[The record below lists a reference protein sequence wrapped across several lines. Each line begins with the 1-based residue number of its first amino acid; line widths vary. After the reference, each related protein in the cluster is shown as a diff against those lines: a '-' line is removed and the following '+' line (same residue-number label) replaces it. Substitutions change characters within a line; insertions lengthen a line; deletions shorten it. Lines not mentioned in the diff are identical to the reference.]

1 MNEHMSLP
9 VALAQLRQSINDTID
24 AHNRCM
30 SDGDR
35 MGDKLAASQI
45 LTSLRYIERHGL
57 TDGGRRSLTTAIE
70 ATKAILGV

>member
-1 MNEHMSLP
+1 MDKPMTLP
-9 VALAQLRQSINDTID
+9 VALAQLRQSIDDTLD
-24 AHNRCM
+24 AHERCM

-45 LTSLRYIERHGL
+45 LTSLRYIEKNGL
-57 TDGGRRSLTTAIE
+57 TDGGRRSLKTAIE